1 MTREEQKLKTR
12 IVNVI
17 FVFAIGV
24 VAVLISLVKWQ
35 FVKGGELQKMAIAQQ
50 TAESSISS
58 DRGTIYDRNGKILA
72 QNSSVKTI
80 TASPN
85 DVQNAGKVDETA
97 KTLAQILGLDEQKV
111 KEQLSKKLDHVEI
124 KKKVDLDTAN
134 LVREQNLTGVFLVDD
149 TKRYYPYGSLAA
161 HVIGTTG
168 TDNQGLSGVEIVY
181 EEYLKGKPGR
191 LITSRNDD
199 VNSMQYEEYER
210 SVRGSNIVLTI
221 DEIIQH
227 FVESELEQAC
237 KDYKV
242 ENGAACI
249 VMHAKTGEI
258 LAMATYPTFDLNNPF
273 TLTDP
278 QVLQSLEQYEGEER
292 TKKYNEEVY
301 KLWRNKAVVDSYEP
315 GSTFKSITAC
325 MALEEGVVSLNEVF
339 NCSGSMRVAD
349 TNISCWK
356 TGGHGSETFVQ
367 GVEGS
372 CNPLFMTL
380 GARVGAK
387 NFYKY
392 YKAFGFNETTGFD
405 LPGEASGTFHEM
417 SNFNDV
423 ELATSSFG
431 QTFII
436 TPLQLIT
443 AYSAITN
450 GGNMVRPHVVKQ
462 IVDDNGNVIKNNET
476 EVIRQVVSEETAK
489 TVCNILEGVVSKNTG
504 KNAYIKGF
512 RVAGKTGTSEKFPRG
527 NGKYVASFIGFA
539 PCNDPEIIGL
549 VMLDEPM
556 GSSHMGGATAAPAFK
571 NIFDN
576 VLRYLNIEPQ
586 YTEEELA
593 SLDNSVPNV
602 EGLSK
607 SDAIAKF
614 ANTGLKY
621 NIIGSGSKIIS
632 QIPKGGSTLP
642 DGSTVVLYTEDAQAQ
657 QVEVPNLIGM
667 TASQANTALT
677 NSGLNIKEINVA
689 ENVSNGTALVN
700 KQEPAAG
707 TKVNRGTVVNVQFSY
722 TDNVH

>member
-1 MTREEQKLKTR
+1 MTREEQRLKTR
-12 IVNVI
+12 IVNIVFI
-17 FVFAIGV
+17 FAVSAIV
-24 VAVLISLVKWQ
+24 VLGSLVRWQ
-35 FVKGGELQKMAIAQQ
+35 FIKGSELQKMAIAQQ
-50 TAESSISS
+50 TSESNISS

-85 DVQNAGKVDETA
+85 DVQDAEKVDETA
-97 KTLAQILGLDEQKV
+97 KILAEILELDEQKV
-111 KEQLSKKLDHVEI
+111 KEQLSKELDHVEI
-124 KKKVDLDTAN
+124 KKKVDVETAN
-134 LVREQNLTGVFLVDD
+134 LVREKNLTGVFLVDD
-149 TKRYYPYGSLAA
+149 TKRFYPYGSLAA

-168 TDNQGLSGVEIVY
+168 TDNQGLSGVEMVY
-181 EEYLKGKPGR
+181 EEYLKGKPGK
-191 LITSRNDD
+191 LISSRNDD
-199 VNSMQYEEYER
+199 VSEMQYEEYER
-210 SVRGSNIVLTI
+210 SVSGNNVVLTI

-258 LAMATYPTFDLNNPF
+258 LAMATYPTFDLNSPF
-273 TLTDP
+273 TITDP
-278 QVLQSLEQYEGEER
+278 GVLASLEQYEGAEKEQKR
-292 TKKYNEEVY
+292 TEEVY
-301 KLWRNKAVVDSYEP
+301 KMWRNKAVVDSYEP

-380 GARVGAK
+380 GARVGSK

-392 YKAFGFNETTGFD
+392 YKAFGFTETTGFD

-462 IVDDNGNVIKNNET
+462 IVDDNGIVIKNNET
-476 EVIRQVVSEETAK
+476 EIIRQVVSEETAN
-489 TVCNILEGVVSKNTG
+489 TVCNVLEGVVSKNTG

-512 RVAGKTGTSEKFPRG
+512 RVAGKTGTSEKIPRG

-621 NIIGSGSKIIS
+621 NIIGNGGKITS

-642 DGSTVVLYTEDAQAQ
+642 DGSTVVLYTEDAQ
-657 QVEVPNLIGM
+657 VG
-667 TASQANTALT
+667 S
-677 NSGLNIKEINVA
+677 
-689 ENVSNGTALVN
+689 
-700 KQEPAAG
+700 
-707 TKVNRGTVVNVQFSY
+707 
-722 TDNVH
+722 

>member
-1 MTREEQKLKTR
+1 MSRDEIMLKKR
-12 IVNVI
+12 IIHII
-17 FVFAIGV
+17 FVFGLGMLV
-24 VAVLISLVKWQ
+24 VLASLFRWQ
-35 FVKGGELQKMAIAQQ
+35 IIKGDELQKKAIAQQ
-50 TAESSISS
+50 TQESSISS
-58 DRGTIYDRNGKILA
+58 DRGVIYDRNGKILA
-72 QNSSVKTI
+72 QNSSVETV
-80 TASPN
+80 TASPK
-85 DVQNAGKVDETA
+85 DVQKAGKVDETA
-97 KTLAQILGLDEQKV
+97 QTLAQILGLDAETV
-111 KEQLSKKLDHVEI
+111 KNKLNQNLDHVEI
-124 KKKVDLDTAN
+124 KKKVDIETTN
-134 LVREQNLTGVFLVDD
+134 LIREKDLAGVFLVDD

-168 TDNQGLSGVEIVY
+168 TDNQGLSGVEMVY

-191 LITSRNDD
+191 LISNRNDD
-199 VNSMQYEEYER
+199 VTDMQYEEYER
-210 SVRGSNIVLTI
+210 SVNGSNIVLTI

-249 VMHAKTGEI
+249 IMNAKTGEI

-278 QVLQSLEQYEGEER
+278 DVLASLEQYEGEER
-292 TKKYNEEVY
+292 TQKYNDEVY

-356 TGGHGSETFVQ
+356 AGGHGSETFVQ

-392 YKAFGFNETTGFD
+392 YKAFGFTETTGFD

-450 GGNMVRPHVVKQ
+450 GGNMVRPHIVKQ
-462 IVDDNGNVIKNNET
+462 IIDDNGNVIKNNET
-476 EVIRQVVSEETAK
+476 EIIRQVVSEDTAQ
-489 TVCNILEGVVSKNTG
+489 TVCNVLEGVVSKNTG

-512 RVAGKTGTSEKFPRG
+512 RVAGKTGTSEKLPRG

-556 GSSHMGGATAAPAFK
+556 GVSHMGGATAAPTFK

-602 EGLSK
+602 EGLGK

-621 NIIGSGSKIIS
+621 NIIGSGSKITS

-642 DGSTVVLYTEDAQAQ
+642 DGSTVVLYTEDAQTQ

-689 ENVSNGTALVN
+689 ENASSGTAVVN

>member
-1 MTREEQKLKTR
+1 MSREEIMLKKR
-12 IVNVI
+12 IVLII
-17 FVFAIGV
+17 FIFALGMLV
-24 VAVLISLVKWQ
+24 VLASLFRWQ
-35 FVKGGELQKMAIAQQ
+35 IIKGDELQKRAIAQQ
-50 TAESSISS
+50 TQESSISS
-58 DRGTIYDRNGKILA
+58 DRGVIYDRNGKILA
-72 QNSSVKTI
+72 QNSSVETV
-80 TASPN
+80 TASPK
-85 DVQNAGKVDETA
+85 DVQKAGKVDETA
-97 KTLAQILGLDEQKV
+97 KTLADILGLDEEDV
-111 KEQLSKKLDHVEI
+111 KSKLTKNLDHVEI
-124 KKKVDLDTAN
+124 KKKVDIETTN
-134 LVREQNLTGVFLVDD
+134 IIREKDLTGVFLVDD

-168 TDNQGLSGVEIVY
+168 TDNQGLSGVEMVY
-181 EEYLKGKPGR
+181 EQYLKGKPGR
-191 LITSRNDD
+191 LISNRNDD
-199 VNSMQYEEYER
+199 VADMQYEEYER
-210 SVRGSNIVLTI
+210 SVNGSNIVLTI

-242 ENGAACI
+242 QNGAACI
-249 VMHAKTGEI
+249 IMHAKTGEI

-278 QVLQSLEQYEGEER
+278 NVIKSLEKYEGEER
-292 TKKYNEEVY
+292 TKKYNDEVY

-315 GSTFKSITAC
+315 GSTFKSIVAC

-356 TGGHGSETFVQ
+356 SGGHGSETFVQ

-392 YKAFGFNETTGFD
+392 YKTFGFTETTGFD

-462 IVDDNGNVIKNNET
+462 IIDDNGNVIKNNET
-476 EVIRQVVSEETAK
+476 EIIRQVVSEETAQ
-489 TVCNILEGVVSKNTG
+489 TVCNVLEGVVSKNTG

-556 GSSHMGGATAAPAFK
+556 GVSHMGGATAAPTFK

-621 NIIGSGSKIIS
+621 NIIGSGSKIVS

-642 DGSTVVLYTEDAQAQ
+642 DGSTVVLYTENAQAQ

-667 TASQANTALT
+667 TASQANTMLT

-689 ENVSNGTALVN
+689 ENALNGTAVVN
-700 KQEPAAG
+700 KQEPQAG

-722 TDNVH
+722 SDNVH